1 MIRLSP
7 LQTKLR
13 YVFALCIICLAAGG
27 CLRPARSRPGPQAGP
42 TLELQPALPQLSR
55 PVVWMIGPV
64 RRPVLHWRQDLTL
77 AEAILEAE
85 YLFEPDPRTILIR
98 RGSIVIPIDPARLLQ
113 GEDFALLPGDQVEI
127 RP

>member
-1 MIRLSP
+1 
-7 LQTKLR
+7 
-13 YVFALCIICLAAGG
+13 
-27 CLRPARSRPGPQAGP
+27 
-42 TLELQPALPQLSR
+42 
-55 PVVWMIGPV
+55 MIGPV